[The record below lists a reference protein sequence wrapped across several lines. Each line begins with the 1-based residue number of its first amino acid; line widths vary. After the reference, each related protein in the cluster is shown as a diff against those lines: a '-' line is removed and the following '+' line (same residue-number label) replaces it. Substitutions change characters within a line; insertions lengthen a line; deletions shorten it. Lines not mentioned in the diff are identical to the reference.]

1 MITLEFF
8 AGLKD
13 YFPTL
18 MEVREAPA
26 DIHHLR
32 TYLMSEQSLAK
43 ALLQQCRFA
52 VADQFVQEDYPLRPG
67 DVVLVIPPS
76 SGG

>member
-13 YFPTL
+13 YFPAL
-18 MEVREAPA
+18 MEVREAPT

-32 TYLMSEQSLAK
+32 TYLMVQQSLAK

-52 VADQFVQEDYPLRPG
+52 VADQFVQEDYILRPG